1 MRLPISGTVIVPLGP
16 LDLEDFPDFLLL
28 RFPLDLEYS
37 QDLLLRFLVLLLI
50 ALELCRMQVRV
61 KRGKDS
67 FILEPYMN
75 IENFGSYLK
84 FKVS

>member
-1 MRLPISGTVIVPLGP
+1 
-16 LDLEDFPDFLLL
+16 L